1 MRSAIIFCKAAVS
14 LADCE
19 QVGGFFAM
27 AMLSAILAGSLQDF
41 VNNSGGVSY
50 ARTFGPNWKK
60 AERCRSCKTCNT
72 YANLFVVV
80 GGRGVPTWRNTGVQ
94 SVCPHAKKLA

>member
-41 VNNSGGVSY
+41 VNGLE
-50 ARTFGPNWKK
+50 APL
-60 AERCRSCKTCNT
+60 E
-72 YANLFVVV
+72 NLLLEDHVVILGWTDV
-80 GGRGVPTWRNTGVQ
+80 TVPIGSSFRESST
-94 SVCPHAKKLA
+94 AK